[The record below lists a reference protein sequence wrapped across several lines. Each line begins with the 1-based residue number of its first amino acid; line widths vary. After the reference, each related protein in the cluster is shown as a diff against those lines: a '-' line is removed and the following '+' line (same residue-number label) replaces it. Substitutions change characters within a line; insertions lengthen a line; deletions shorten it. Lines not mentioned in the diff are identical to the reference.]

1 LSSAEAFE
9 GADDI
14 RRAWLAGLAPDPALT
29 VSQWAD
35 HHRVLSSRS
44 ASEAGPYR
52 TSRTPYMRG
61 IMDALSPRNPVQRVV
76 FMKAAQVGAT
86 EAGNNWIGFCIHR
99 APGPFLAVQ
108 PTVELAKRL
117 SQQRIDPLIEESPDL
132 RALVMASRSRDSGK
146 TILGKRFPGGQLLLT
161 GANAA
166 VGLRSMPARWVF
178 LDEVDAYPGDVDGE
192 GDPVALANART
203 LSFGHRSKTFLASTP
218 TIKGLS
224 RIEREYELSDQQ
236 RYHIPC
242 RHCGGLQWRQFER
255 LRWAAGRPETA
266 C

>member
-1 LSSAEAFE
+1 LSAAEPFE

-35 HHRVLSSRS
+35 RHRVLSSRS

-108 PTVELAKRL
+108 PTVELDKRL

-132 RALVMASRSRDSGK
+132 RALVMASRSRDSGN
-146 TILGKRFPGGQLLLT
+146 TILGKRFPGGQLLPPDPQHMDD
-161 GANAA
+161 AADAAA
-166 VGLRSMPARWVF
+166 VIHPPCPRRVGWHKRLNRRAC
-178 LDEVDAYPGDVDGE
+178 
-192 GDPVALANART
+192 PVRKANS
-203 LSFGHRSKTFLASTP
+203 L
-218 TIKGLS
+218 
-224 RIEREYELSDQQ
+224 
-236 RYHIPC
+236 
-242 RHCGGLQWRQFER
+242 RHCAPALHNW
-255 LRWAAGRPETA
+255 GRESGP
-266 C
+266 

>member
-1 LSSAEAFE
+1 LNSAEAFE

-14 RRAWLAGLAPDPALT
+14 RRAWLAGLARDPALT

-35 HHRVLSSRS
+35 RHRVLSSRS

-117 SQQRIDPLIEESPDL
+117 SQQRI
-132 RALVMASRSRDSGK
+132 
-146 TILGKRFPGGQLLLT
+146 
-161 GANAA
+161 
-166 VGLRSMPARWVF
+166 
-178 LDEVDAYPGDVDGE
+178 
-192 GDPVALANART
+192 
-203 LSFGHRSKTFLASTP
+203 
-218 TIKGLS
+218 
-224 RIEREYELSDQQ
+224 
-236 RYHIPC
+236 C
-242 RHCGGLQWRQFER
+242 
-255 LRWAAGRPETA
+255 
-266 C
+266 

>member
-1 LSSAEAFE
+1 MNSAEAFE

-14 RRAWLAGLAPDPALT
+14 RRAWLAGLAPDPSLT

-35 HHRVLSSRS
+35 RHRVLSSRS

-86 EAGNNWIGFCIHR
+86 EAGNNWIGFCIHG

-117 SQQRIDPLIEESPDL
+117 SQQRI
-132 RALVMASRSRDSGK
+132 
-146 TILGKRFPGGQLLLT
+146 
-161 GANAA
+161 
-166 VGLRSMPARWVF
+166 
-178 LDEVDAYPGDVDGE
+178 
-192 GDPVALANART
+192 
-203 LSFGHRSKTFLASTP
+203 
-218 TIKGLS
+218 
-224 RIEREYELSDQQ
+224 
-236 RYHIPC
+236 C
-242 RHCGGLQWRQFER
+242 
-255 LRWAAGRPETA
+255 
-266 C
+266 